1 MRHFVYLAGS
11 SVRQTQQNSVLPL
24 KLVQLVEAVAVVIGN
39 KLCDCNVAEPGAV
52 VVAVAVAVVT
62 EQ

>member
-11 SVRQTQQNSVLPL
+11 SVPRIQWHSVVLL
-24 KLVQLVEAVAVVIGN
+24 KLVQLLETVAAGN

-52 VVAVAVAVVT
+52 DVVAEAVAVVT
-62 EQ
+62 E